1 MGVVFLGG
9 LGPLTP
15 KNNGW
20 CCDRDEGGV
29 NRVRG
34 SVYRWLG
41 VPYNC
46 HRGRRNTISFCLPL
60 FIVTFSMS
68 VVRNTNVCV
77 YRVSFRNYNRIL
89 ILSVGFTPPAFNK
102 KFCTQFK
109 LRQGLCIVGGAAS
122 HRPRPLVLYAAAHSH
137 AS

>member
-20 CCDRDEGGV
+20 CWDRDEGGV

-41 VPYNC
+41 VPYNLY
-46 HRGRRNTISFCLPL
+46 RGSDGPL
-60 FIVTFSMS
+60 NNIAELGKLHVDKTASL
-68 VVRNTNVCV
+68 CV
-77 YRVSFRNYNRIL
+77 Y
-89 ILSVGFTPPAFNK
+89 
-102 KFCTQFK
+102 
-109 LRQGLCIVGGAAS
+109 
-122 HRPRPLVLYAAAHSH
+122 
-137 AS
+137 